1 MKALILN
8 NQVVDV
14 AKVAFDV
21 APPLEWHNCPPECK
35 PGWAFDNGVFTAPVD
50 ETPVFD
56 PLAYLE
62 EYRWRKET
70 AGITVNGMT
79 IPTGDRDKLLLTGKI
94 TEALLL
100 GTPDSETFKF
110 TLNGTVLDM
119 TVGQVKA
126 IGLAI
131 SAHVQKCIDTAGVA
145 RSAIVSAPNSFTT
158 TESVESLFDTIFND

>member
-8 NQVVDV
+8 AKVVDV
-14 AKVAFDV
+14 ATVAFDV
-21 APPLEWHNCPPECK
+21 APPLEWHNCPPDCVA
-35 PGWAFDNGVFTAPVD
+35 GWSFDNGVFTAPVV

-70 AGITVNGMT
+70 GGITVSGLG
-79 IPTGDRDKLLLTGKI
+79 IPTGDRDKLLITGKI
-94 TEALLL
+94 TQALLL

-110 TLNGTVLDM
+110 TLNGSVLDM

-145 RSAIVSAPNSFTT
+145 RTAVLSAPNSFTT
-158 TESVESLFDTIFND
+158 PESVESLFDTIFDQ